1 MIVLI
6 NPNASATMTEAMLKT
21 ARAEAPNLPIEGWTS
36 TNGPPAIQGVEDGK
50 LAVPPMLKL
59 VEKTRE
65 KDVKVIIIGC
75 FDDTGLDQAREIANC
90 PVVGIG
96 QAAYHLGAMYGQRFS
111 VVTTLAVS
119 VPILENN
126 LLTYGLGTAC
136 AKVRASGVEVLAL
149 EKNPEKANIGVLDE
163 VKRAEKED
171 GITSVVLGCGGMVH
185 LPGLVRAETGLFPID
200 GVRAATAV
208 CRAFC

>member
-1 MIVLI
+1 
-6 NPNASATMTEAMLKT
+6 MTEAMLKT
-21 ARAEAPNLPIEGWTS
+21 AQAEAPVLPIEGWTS
-36 TNGPPAIQGVEDGK
+36 TDGPPAIQGVADGK
-50 LAVPPMLKL
+50 LAVPPMLELIQKA
-59 VEKTRE
+59 RE
-65 KDVKVIIIGC
+65 KNAKAIIIGC

-96 QAAYHLGAMYGQRFS
+96 QAAFHLGALYGRRFS

-119 VPILENN
+119 VPILEDN
-126 LLTYGLGTAC
+126 LQVYGLGAAC

-149 EKNPEKANIGVLDE
+149 ENDPETANAEVLEE
-163 VKRAEKED
+163 VKRAEQED
-171 GITSVVLGCGGMVH
+171 GIASVVLGCGGMVH
-185 LPGLVRAETGLFPID
+185 LPELIRTETNLFPID